1 VRAATRH
8 FDDWH
13 TTGQTRGKE
22 NPENPMKRAYDV
34 AFVIRLDNTDDNLI
48 NTTVDQVRG
57 WVEAEELG
65 QVMRI
70 DRWGRRKLAYEIEK
84 QREGFYVFMDANI
97 EPRALMELERNMNLS
112 PFILRYLVVRKDD

>member
-1 VRAATRH
+1 
-8 FDDWH
+8 
-13 TTGQTRGKE
+13 
-22 NPENPMKRAYDV
+22 MKRAYDV